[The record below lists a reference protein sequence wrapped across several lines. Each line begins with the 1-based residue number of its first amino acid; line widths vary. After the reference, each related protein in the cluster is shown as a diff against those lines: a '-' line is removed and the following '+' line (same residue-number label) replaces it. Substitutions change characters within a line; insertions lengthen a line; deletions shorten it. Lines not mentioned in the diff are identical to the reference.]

1 MGPGICAVLLIKI
14 AGISQHVVRTQGTKY
29 DFDFGDLEERT
40 ELVCTID
47 GVLECVEG
55 FGL

>member
-29 DFDFGDLEERT
+29 DVDFGDLEERT